1 MTGRIDSAFNF
12 RSGGRGEAMIT
23 FSKRTDYGLIAL
35 SHLAYQEDGEATN
48 AKTIAQKYGI
58 PPELLAKTMQ
68 LLAKKE
74 IVESKNGPKGG
85 YVLSRRPE
93 SISVFEVIQA
103 IEGHV
108 AMANCQIGDA
118 SDCDQFASCPL
129 LQPMER
135 IQQRLVEMLKEMT
148 LLDMSDLPVGEIQ

>member
-1 MTGRIDSAFNF
+1 
-12 RSGGRGEAMIT
+12 MIT

-103 IEGHV
+103 IEGH
-108 AMANCQIGDA
+108 A
-118 SDCDQFASCPL
+118 
-129 LQPMER
+129 
-135 IQQRLVEMLKEMT
+135 
-148 LLDMSDLPVGEIQ
+148 

>member
-1 MTGRIDSAFNF
+1 
-12 RSGGRGEAMIT
+12 MIT

-35 SHLAYQEDGEATN
+35 SHLASQEDGEATT
-48 AKTIAQKYGI
+48 AKAIAAKFEI

-68 LLAKKE
+68 VLAKSG
-74 IVESKNGPKGG
+74 IVDSKNGPKGG
-85 YVLSRRPE
+85 YVLSRSPD

-108 AMANCQIGDA
+108 AMANCQVGEA
-118 SDCDQFASCPL
+118 SDCEQFNKCPL

-135 IQQRLVEMLKEMT
+135 IQQKIIELMRGMT
-148 LLDMSDLPVGEIQ
+148 LLDMSETAVGEIR